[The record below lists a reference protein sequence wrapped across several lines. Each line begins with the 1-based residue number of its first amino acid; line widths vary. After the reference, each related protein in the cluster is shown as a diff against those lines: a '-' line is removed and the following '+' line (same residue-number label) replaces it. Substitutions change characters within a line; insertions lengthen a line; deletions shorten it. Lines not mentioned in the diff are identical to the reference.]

1 MRINKRKENE
11 EYQKSHN
18 EAEEPNEEKARKKAF
33 SEGSEKVRYAHQ
45 RKEVRFLINI
55 FHIICRLFIRNREA
69 IFGRPGY

>member
-11 EYQKSHN
+11 EHQKSHN
-18 EAEEPNEEKARKKAF
+18 EAEEPDEEEVRKKTF
-33 SEGSEKVRYAHQ
+33 SKGSEKVRYAHQ

-69 IFGRPGY
+69 MFGRPGY